1 MASEGLIE
9 LNVIASE
16 IMFEQEDQLDTYVI
30 VETAEQKEQT
40 KTLAGKSKGNPPKWD
55 ESFDI
60 LVNDDVQT
68 LTFTMFDEDVEQDNM
83 FGSGQIQLSVLKVDN
98 LLDQVIDLVK
108 DGQCTAKLRISS
120 KWTPYIPED
129 EIQD

>member
-16 IMFEQEDQLDTYVI
+16 IMFEQEDQLDTYVV
-30 VETAEQKEQT
+30 VETAEQREQT
-40 KTLAGKSKGNPPKWD
+40 KTLAGKSKENPPTWN

-68 LTFTMFDEDVEQDNM
+68 LTFTMFDEDVE
-83 FGSGQIQLSVLKVDN
+83 
-98 LLDQVIDLVK
+98 
-108 DGQCTAKLRISS
+108 
-120 KWTPYIPED
+120 
-129 EIQD
+129 